1 MQEEILIKKYR
12 SGTTIYYFNTD
23 INSDNFP
30 NSTLPAI
37 VKTNS
42 TDSMPMELHAFDGVF
57 LTGDSSTVLWKR
69 NNTQNLYNSEIK
81 MNFVVDSYYPNSN
94 YISGRTFSET
104 IERPIGEINLDNI
117 RQKFLTKMNQQFTA
131 GTTSFV
137 FAESKLIDDLFVNLK
152 LEKSFDF
159 LNTLNIYNKV
169 TGEYPKRESSS
180 GVVFGKLEAIQKISD
195 SEGNRIRIP
204 LRNVP
209 VGIFEQSDQF
219 QSPIDL
225 DDDGNRIKL
234 NYRPLDSNERNYS
247 TLYENN
253 YFNKESA
260 VLDNTFLTQVPMDG
274 INIHPTF
281 KNVVYTNENGEFIL
295 HNINTGPQTLFFEV
309 DLLKQGLT
317 KDEVALNFFPYPPS
331 FENTSID
338 LIPHYFYRAIP
349 IDVVPSWGVS
359 YQTGYTE
366 VNISANLDLRKWAT
380 YVFPPVTYNGL
391 TIDDYSFQSTYRVPL
406 TIQVRDMSKFDDSKL
421 QSGIP
426 SDKLEA
432 YPSKGIQMVEIH
444 NVLEKNDNQQWEWFS
459 EFSQIKDKAVF
470 YTHGYHAIKLPANIY
485 DDEGYRTDAS
495 GNIEYENSFQKGV
508 WLCGYQLKMF
518 LTKENALYRT
528 TGMAIKADGSQ
539 ISKWYDRDHFHCSLY
554 KNISILN
561 SEEPQNNSYQAR
573 GLGVSLRKFPYERAW
588 DKNYPEKYSI
598 PKKPVNK
605 NMADEDYFS
614 ELRPYIETPQYQD
627 GDLIKGSS
635 QAYVAGGFGLS
646 WYSQT
651 PQYTNFATNVTISEM
666 YRYEPTGESD
676 FGKNQYFGCY
686 ANGYSESITS
696 VSYSSSVVNA
706 EKFQRLE
713 AGHGYFL
720 FPSSLPRVVPI
731 DYNNKKFFSLSPNQ
745 VDLLENP
752 NFDTFGYHSVVQQSN
767 SDFNLIA
774 RTIHYNSYS
783 ILNNSK
789 DYSIDLSKKLNL
801 NSLNNDKLNIYRI
814 TDGTTK
820 VLPDTVQLTVPTYV
834 KFVVE
839 EMYFTGDDS
848 GIEAQV
854 RYNDVYIIS
863 SNDSEVEQFRR
874 PSNYSTADPDV
885 IAGKVFIKIKNKGI
899 VDLKIQYIEDN
910 TSFPQLVSLSVDE
923 SVIFSNTNEN
933 GNIRIKSFKNFA
945 IIAQGNSDYD
955 DINNR
960 FNKCVLEFVVSA
972 DWAGFDHGQQVENL
986 HIRKECSSSICTFNA
1001 FEEITNDNIWYADSV
1016 WKDVSIKYKEVNDAG
1031 YPASCDSSENYYNQ
1045 IANIHGLYFNPGYF
1059 SKMIENT
1066 DGSTKSVPKNGGN
1079 INSPEWRCGR
1089 LNGSANSTNNGSMAF
1104 YWSLL
1109 RDKSRTNLCGINALP
1124 YMSLK
1129 YIYDLISY
1137 DDYGSRSACSFKMT
1151 EN

>member
-37 VKTNS
+37 VKLNS
-42 TDSMPMELHAFDGVF
+42 TDSVPIELHAFDGVF
-57 LTGDSSTVLWKR
+57 LTGNSSTVLWKR
-69 NNTQNLYNSEIK
+69 KDVQNSYDSEVK

-94 YISGRTFSET
+94 YVSGRTFFET
-104 IERPIGEINLDNI
+104 IERPITEINLENV
-117 RQKFLTKMNQQFTA
+117 RQKFFEKMNVQFSA

-137 FAESKLIDDLFVNLK
+137 FAEGKLIDDLYVNLK

-169 TGEYPKRESSS
+169 TGEYPKRESNS

-219 QSPIDL
+219 QSPIEL
-225 DDDGNRIKL
+225 DDDGNRIRL
-234 NYRPLDSNERNYS
+234 NYRPLDSNERNYP
-247 TLYENN
+247 TVYEDN
-253 YFNKESA
+253 YFNQESS
-260 VLDNTFLTQVPMDG
+260 VFDNTFLKQVPMDG

-380 YVFPPVTYNGL
+380 YIFPPVTYSGL

-406 TIQVRDMSKFDDSKL
+406 TIQVRDMSKFDESKL
-421 QSGIP
+421 QTVNP

-444 NVLEKNDNQQWEWFS
+444 NILEKNDNQQWEWFN

-485 DDEGYRTDAS
+485 DDEEYKTDVYGNAQS
-495 GNIEYENSFQKGV
+495 GNSFNKGV

-518 LTKENALYRT
+518 LTKESSLYRT
-528 TGMAIKADGSQ
+528 TGMALALRNDNSQ

-554 KNISILN
+554 KKISTLN
-561 SEEPQNNSYQAR
+561 SEESQFNSYQAR
-573 GLGVSLRKFPYERAW
+573 GSGIHLQKFPYERAW

-598 PKKPVNK
+598 PKKPTIK
-605 NMADEDYFS
+605 NMTDAEYFS
-614 ELRPYIETPQYQD
+614 ELRPFIETPQYKD
-627 GDLIKGSS
+627 GDLIKGNS
-635 QAYVAGGFGLS
+635 QSYLAGGFGLS
-646 WYSQT
+646 WHNET
-651 PQYTNFATNVTISEM
+651 PQYTNFATYITISEM

-676 FGKNQYFGCY
+676 FGKSQYFGCY
-686 ANGYSESITS
+686 ANGYSESINT
-696 VSYSSSVVNA
+696 VGYSSSVINA

-713 AGHGYFL
+713 AGYGYFL

-731 DYNNKKFFSLSPNQ
+731 SDSGENLFTLSPNQ
-745 VDLLENP
+745 VDLIVYP
-752 NFDTFGYHSVVQQSN
+752 NIDDLGYHSVVQQSN
-767 SDFNLIA
+767 SEFNLVA
-774 RTIHYNSYS
+774 KTNHYNSYS
-783 ILNNSK
+783 MLNNSK
-789 DYSIDLSKKLNL
+789 DYAIDLSKKTN
-801 NSLNNDKLNIYRI
+801 NSNALINDKLNIYRI
-814 TDGTTK
+814 VDGTMK
-820 VLPDTVQLTVPTYV
+820 VPPDEAQQTVPTYV
-834 KFVVE
+834 KFIIE
-839 EMYFTGDDS
+839 EMYFTGHDNFLDS
-848 GIEAQV
+848 NTSPTVKYDNYYKINQ
-854 RYNDVYIIS
+854 NDNPGTMS
-863 SNDSEVEQFRR
+863 GVE
-874 PSNYSTADPDV
+874 
-885 IAGKVFIKIKNKGI
+885 GKVYLKITNKGD
-899 VDLKIQYIEDN
+899 VDLKLKYITFDEIETEIVIEVNQGIVFCNTIETGKIQIN
-910 TSFPQLVSLSVDE
+910 T
-923 SVIFSNTNEN
+923 
-933 GNIRIKSFKNFA
+933 FKNFT
-945 IIAQGNSDYD
+945 IIAQGNSSYNNL
-955 DINNR
+955 NNR
-960 FNKCVLEFVVSA
+960 FDKCILEFNLNA
-972 DWAGFDHGQQVENL
+972 DWTGFKHGQQVENM
-986 HIRKECSSSICTFNA
+986 HIRKDCSSSICTFNA
-1001 FEEITNDNIWYADSV
+1001 FETYESEENIWYADSV
-1016 WKDVSIKYKEVNDAG
+1016 WRSVDIKFKKINENG
-1031 YPASCDSSENYYNQ
+1031 YPSSDTNKGYDKQ
-1045 IANIHGLYFNPGYF
+1045 VANIHGLYFNPGYF
-1059 SKMIENT
+1059 SKMTETANGFTESKSKLEGNNSDEYQCRRLRGT
-1066 DGSTKSVPKNGGN
+1066 DNGYSLFGSS
-1079 INSPEWRCGR
+1079 
-1089 LNGSANSTNNGSMAF
+1089 AF
-1104 YWSLL
+1104 YWSSLQN
-1109 RDKSRTNLCGINALP
+1109 KSRSTQYAIP
-1124 YMSLK
+1124 YMSIK
-1129 YIYDLISY
+1129 DITSFNNWE
-1137 DDYGSRSACSFKMT
+1137 SRGACSFKMT